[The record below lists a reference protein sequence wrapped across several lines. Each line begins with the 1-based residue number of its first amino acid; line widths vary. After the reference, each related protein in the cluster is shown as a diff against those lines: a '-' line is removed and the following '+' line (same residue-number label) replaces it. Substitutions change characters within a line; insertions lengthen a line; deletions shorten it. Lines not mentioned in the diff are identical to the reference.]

1 MNVARNEERDW
12 GFFLAHKKLNRES
25 TPIVCIH
32 SLHYRDC
39 FRMSSPSSTGS
50 CAGSA
55 PLAPLPEVPK
65 VVRYYE
71 HWVFM
76 KRNADI
82 DYDIPPTVVA
92 STCNVEDAIDIMI
105 EADFDI
111 YDDEKARILR
121 HMCIGEF
128 YMINDDTCVWK
139 TRSVRRRMIIWDHR
153 QHYDRRMDTDN
164 FMEVWVAYRK
174 YVDYIENCYDNDLR
188 LTEEEKGVLRRQAP
202 YEDLVFP
209 EEHVASAAGV
219 PAPVPAPAPAQVQAA
234 RPNVEP
240 IYSAAA
246 ESWNGAATRSLGEMP
261 LAATQ
266 NLKKRPVCMW
276 HDDDG
281 SVQGEMT
288 LDEEEEL
295 VHTFKHA
302 RITLASQA
310 EDSEV
315 KVMDSDEEDDL

>member
-1 MNVARNEERDW
+1 
-12 GFFLAHKKLNRES
+12 
-25 TPIVCIH
+25 
-32 SLHYRDC
+32 
-39 FRMSSPSSTGS
+39 
-50 CAGSA
+50 
-55 PLAPLPEVPK
+55 
-65 VVRYYE
+65 
-71 HWVFM
+71 M

-92 STCNVEDAIDIMI
+92 STCNVEDAIDIMV

-139 TRSVRRRMIIWDHR
+139 TRSVRRRLIIWDHR
-153 QHYDRRMDTDN
+153 QHYDKRMDTDN

-209 EEHVASAAGV
+209 EEHVASAVGV
-219 PAPVPAPAPAQVQAA
+219 EAQAQAQAQASVYGA

-240 IYSAAA
+240 IYSASA
-246 ESWNGAATRSLGEMP
+246 ESWNGVATRSLGEMP
-261 LAATQ
+261 LASTQ

-276 HDDDG
+276 HEEDNAMRYPGSVLRSDG

-302 RITLASQA
+302 RITLASRA

-315 KVMDSDEEDDL
+315 KVMDEDDEDDL